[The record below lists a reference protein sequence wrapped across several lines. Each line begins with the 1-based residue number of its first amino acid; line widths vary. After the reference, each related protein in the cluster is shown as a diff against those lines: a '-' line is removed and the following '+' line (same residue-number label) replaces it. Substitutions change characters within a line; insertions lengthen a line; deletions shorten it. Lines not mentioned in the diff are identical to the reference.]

1 LTTRAL
7 FRVFDMNT
15 EDKNS
20 LRCSLKCSKSSNVID
35 RLHEHWALVHNNQ
48 LRSYGL
54 GRHNNHQ
61 LLLQHT
67 VQSKATTKAL
77 NQQQAVEIKA
87 FIKYVH
93 FLILTARNKNKA

>member
-1 LTTRAL
+1 MTTRAL

-15 EDKNS
+15 EDKNR

-35 RLHEHWALVHNNQ
+35 RLHERWALVHNNQ
-48 LRSYGL
+48 LRSYDL

-61 LLLQHT
+61 LLQHT

-77 NQQQAVEIKA
+77 NQQQVVEIKA
-87 FIKYVH
+87 FIEYVH